1 MEKLKMVKVI
11 NMFREFTMFNVS
23 GYIELPD
30 WQKDL
35 FDATYK
41 KHLSSMEI
49 NERICYT
56 ENQIAKIVGEES
68 IIRVYFQNKDCFFY
82 LPGKKWVKM

>member
-1 MEKLKMVKVI
+1 MVKVI
-11 NMFREFTMFNVS
+11 NMFREFSMVNVT
-23 GYIELPD
+23 GYIDLPD

-49 NERICYT
+49 NERIHYT
-56 ENQIAKIVGEES
+56 ESQIVKIEGEES
-68 IIRVYFQNKDCFFY
+68 IIKVYFQNGDCFFY
-82 LPGKKWVKM
+82 LPGEKWVKM